1 MKFKLNR
8 FATAAIV
15 LLAGFQGLAHAQLTD
30 APPEAEVKTDPTK
43 DFIKKVNDATGLEFW
58 GYGRGGF
65 FGAPKGAPKGG
76 YSLGGDLQKYR
87 LGNEG
92 DNYLEF
98 GIGKKFDLGDG
109 IKWGVFYMP
118 TIYNGKSGT
127 AQAYFSLSGIFGNSA
142 TLWAGQRYH
151 RIQDVHIV
159 DKWVVEDGDNY
170 GAGIDDIP
178 LGGLGRLNV
187 AVHTA
192 DSVDNKSGNPN
203 NAKRINVQWRD
214 IPTNPDG
221 KLTVTGGLV
230 SGNFAKGKDGGA
242 LGLMHIQKNF
252 LLPGL
257 KNIFIAQASSGHA
270 SLSGKFYNLDNSTTT
285 TGLLLPPGFGA
296 SASDTFLFAPLV
308 ERTVVTPQAGAKQR
322 RILDSMD
329 FQIGRFGGQTL
340 IGYQTTRPDNGPE
353 TKDFTLG
360 QRPGALHRRH
370 DRQGHAAASSDR
382 NGLGCATFNLQRSQD
397 SVTIFAVA
405 MRSKRLIPDSSDAGT
420 FDTGRLRR
428 SGIWAP
434 HVGRVAESCSESS
447 CRVRFQQ
454 NAAPLVRG
462 TKAALRDKPLEGAC
476 VPFYESMQRF
486 EPAVAQEHGQIEP
499 RALP

>member
-8 FATAAIV
+8 TTAAALV
-15 LLAGFQGLAHAQLTD
+15 LFAGIHGLAHAQSMDTPTD

-98 GIGKKFDLGDG
+98 GIGKKFDLGGG

-178 LGGLGRLNV
+178 LG
-187 AVHTA
+187 
-192 DSVDNKSGNPN
+192 
-203 NAKRINVQWRD
+203 
-214 IPTNPDG
+214 
-221 KLTVTGGLV
+221 
-230 SGNFAKGKDGGA
+230 
-242 LGLMHIQKNF
+242 
-252 LLPGL
+252 
-257 KNIFIAQASSGHA
+257 
-270 SLSGKFYNLDNSTTT
+270 
-285 TGLLLPPGFGA
+285 
-296 SASDTFLFAPLV
+296 
-308 ERTVVTPQAGAKQR
+308 
-322 RILDSMD
+322 
-329 FQIGRFGGQTL
+329 
-340 IGYQTTRPDNGPE
+340 
-353 TKDFTLG
+353 
-360 QRPGALHRRH
+360 
-370 DRQGHAAASSDR
+370 
-382 NGLGCATFNLQRSQD
+382 
-397 SVTIFAVA
+397 
-405 MRSKRLIPDSSDAGT
+405 
-420 FDTGRLRR
+420 
-428 SGIWAP
+428 
-434 HVGRVAESCSESS
+434 
-447 CRVRFQQ
+447 
-454 NAAPLVRG
+454 
-462 TKAALRDKPLEGAC
+462 
-476 VPFYESMQRF
+476 
-486 EPAVAQEHGQIEP
+486 
-499 RALP
+499 